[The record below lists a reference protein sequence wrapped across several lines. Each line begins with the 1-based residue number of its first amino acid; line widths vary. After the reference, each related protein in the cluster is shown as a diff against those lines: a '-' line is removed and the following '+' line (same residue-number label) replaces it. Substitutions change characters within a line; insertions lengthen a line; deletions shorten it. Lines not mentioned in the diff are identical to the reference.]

1 MTTRPIRTSATPR
14 VSERGV
20 TMVELMVALA
30 IIGIGVL
37 AMVQLFPAGTRGQT
51 RDHMRTQ
58 ASGYAQQ
65 ELEDLSARGVF
76 DAAMTAG
83 RHPTAGVDSLGTL
96 KSFYRFYTVNQMAS
110 PLDNLFKVA
119 VCVTWNSAHP
129 ETVTATT
136 YVRQ

>member
-1 MTTRPIRTSATPR
+1 MTPRERRTTRMAGD
-14 VSERGV
+14 VERGV

-30 IIGIGVL
+30 IIAIGVM

-58 ASGYAQQ
+58 AGAYAQQ
-65 ELEDLSARGVF
+65 EIEDLSARGVN
-76 DAAMTAG
+76 DAAMSAG
-83 RHPTAGVDSLGTL
+83 RHPASGADSLGTP
-96 KSFYRFYTVNQMAS
+96 STFRRYYNVTQMAS

-119 VCVTWNSAHP
+119 VCVTWMTAHP

-136 YVRQ
+136 YLRQ